1 MGGGVVMNDVGE
13 MSSAFCWS
21 VVEIVWRYGV
31 WRAVPGCD
39 DDGVCGESGGP
50 SSPALWA
57 LVVAERWPAEV
68 VVVVVGERWVSRLV
82 AVILAVWER

>member
-50 SSPALWA
+50 SSPALWVLVVA
-57 LVVAERWPAEV
+57 VVVVVAERWSAGV
-68 VVVVVGERWVSRLV
+68 VVVVVEEG
-82 AVILAVWER
+82 